1 MIPVLRMV
9 QEVESRGSDAVDVA
23 ERLLALAVDTV
34 REVWWRLQGLPP
46 EQLLMLAALGIA
58 VLLFRSFRCL
68 LLIVLGGSRVD
79 SLLGA
84 TGADRNRWGCF

>member
-1 MIPVLRMV
+1 MIPLLRV
-9 QEVESRGSDAVDVA
+9 EQEVESRGSDAVEVA
-23 ERLLALAVDTV
+23 ERLLALALDTV

-68 LLIVLGGSRVD
+68 LLIVLAGLVALVVFTQGSAAFLWSSWD
-79 SLLGA
+79 
-84 TGADRNRWGCF
+84 